1 MASTYLDLHVHIVF
15 ATKNRQPLIKDEWQD
30 RLYAFLGGTV
40 RSLSAKAIAIG
51 GTADHVHLLIELKA
65 THTVAEIAREIKK
78 SSSVWVK
85 TELGFPNFG
94 WQEGYA
100 AFSVSAGLRQT
111 VVDYITN
118 QKEHHKRINAFDEL
132 RQLLAEAGVEYD
144 GRFFE

>member
-1 MASTYLDLHVHIVF
+1 M
-15 ATKNRQPLIKDEWQD
+15 
-30 RLYAFLGGTV
+30 
-40 RSLSAKAIAIG
+40 
-51 GTADHVHLLIELKA
+51 
-65 THTVAEIAREIKK
+65 AEIAREVKK

-85 TELGFPNFG
+85 NEFSLPNFG

-118 QKEHHKRINAFDEL
+118 QKEHHKRIDAFDES